1 MTSDERRKPR
11 GAETTSHL
19 QILQRRPVQKETPN
33 TARGRRTRSAL
44 IEASRSLFEE
54 RGFRETRISDIAE
67 RSNTSY
73 GTFYHYFDSKEAVLN
88 ELFIGVAGE
97 MFAASRIRRDTPHD
111 PLAKIEAANR
121 QYFAAA
127 KRNAGLLA
135 VIEEMALRDLHFR
148 ELKIQMRDL
157 FIRRNEAEIT
167 KLQKSG
173 VIDAG
178 LNARIAAAALG
189 GMVEN
194 FMQMWFIHDVEF
206 DEEDALRTLTQ
217 LWAQALGVP
226 VPSRAPA

>member
-1 MTSDERRKPR
+1 MP
-11 GAETTSHL
+11 G
-19 QILQRRPVQKETPN
+19 
-33 TARGRRTRSAL
+33 
-44 IEASRSLFEE
+44 
-54 RGFRETRISDIAE
+54 TRISDIAE

-73 GTFYHYFDSKEAVLN
+73 GTFYHYFDCKEAVLN

-97 MFAASRIRRDTPHD
+97 QFAASRIRRDTPHD
-111 PLAKIEAANR
+111 SLAKIEAANR

-135 VIEEMALRDLHFR
+135 VIEEMAIRDSNFL
-148 ELKIQMRDL
+148 ELKIQMRGL

-167 KLQKSG
+167 KLQESG

-194 FMQMWFIHDVEF
+194 FMQMWFIHDVDF